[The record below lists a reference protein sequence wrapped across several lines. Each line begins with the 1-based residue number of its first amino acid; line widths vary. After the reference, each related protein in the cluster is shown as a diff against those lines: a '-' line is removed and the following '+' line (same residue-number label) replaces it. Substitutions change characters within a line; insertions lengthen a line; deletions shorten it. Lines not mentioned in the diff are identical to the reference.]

1 MILSSREGN
10 MWGDEELWSDMCL
23 AIEDDDVI
31 NKAEDYAREVVKQF
45 GLGRSLFYPNAIYHL
60 VNMVRSGDYDT
71 IADKYFSAGFTV

>member
-31 NKAEDYAREVVKQF
+31 KKAEDYAREVVKHF
-45 GLGRSLFYPNAIYHL
+45 GLFRSLFYPNAIYCL
-60 VNMVRSGDYDT
+60 VNMVRSGDYDS
-71 IADKYFSAGFTV
+71 IEDKYFAAGFAV